1 VWKAK
6 SIEPV
11 EREQGRRAG
20 EKERGWGKKRGRGE
34 VGKKDGLTRKCGK

>member
-11 EREQGRRAG
+11 GREQGRRAEG
-20 EKERGWGKKRGRGE
+20 EEREWGKKRGKRG
-34 VGKKDGLTRKCGK
+34 VAIKKG

>member
-11 EREQGRRAG
+11 GREQGRRAE
-20 EKERGWGKKRGRGE
+20 EKEREWGKKRGKGE
-34 VGKKDGLTRKCGK
+34 VAKRKA